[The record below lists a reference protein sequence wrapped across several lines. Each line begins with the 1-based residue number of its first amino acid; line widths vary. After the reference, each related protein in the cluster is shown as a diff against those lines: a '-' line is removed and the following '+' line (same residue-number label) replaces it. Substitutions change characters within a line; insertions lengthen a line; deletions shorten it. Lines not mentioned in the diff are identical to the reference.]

1 MANVVFTTNGNF
13 NFNENEPINLNLGYT
28 FTLTPE
34 EILEAEEL
42 EEEPNKIVQGN
53 IYCNPI
59 TDKLVYSFN
68 INNSNFNI
76 NGMITLDDFQAQI
89 FYVDKGKSDK
99 NQTPV
104 IKSKY
109 SEIPPNKDIFRIN
122 PIETS
127 KSFDILLELIDSKN
141 NVYSKNYNINI
152 SIRNNSIS
160 DWINNY
166 LEENV

>member
-1 MANVVFTTNGNF
+1 MTNVVFTTNGNF

-34 EILEAEEL
+34 EILE
-42 EEEPNKIVQGN
+42 EPNKIVQGN
-53 IYCNPI
+53 IYCNPT
-59 TDKLVYSFN
+59 TDKLLYSFN

-76 NGMITLDDFQAQI
+76 NGIINLDDFQSQI
-89 FYVDKGKSDK
+89 YYVDKGKSDK